1 MSVKKAIIDKLDLV
15 EMCIRDSLRPI
26 LLESLRRRMAVSCG
40 ESAIREYS
48 YNAGLYYEMQ
58 GRIPK
63 ALAMYERSGY
73 TSRIRELL
81 IRNARCNP
89 GNGHYFEL
97 RKYYLQLKPAEI
109 EGNVILMAAMSMLYS
124 CLLYTSR
131 CV

>member
-1 MSVKKAIIDKLDLV
+1 
-15 EMCIRDSLRPI
+15 
-26 LLESLRRRMAVSCG
+26 
-40 ESAIREYS
+40 
-48 YNAGLYYEMQ
+48 
-58 GRIPK
+58 
-63 ALAMYERSGY
+63 MYERSGY

-124 CLLYTSR
+124 LLMQPEESEAWYEKAGSLR
-131 CV
+131 KRPSG